1 MPNEI
6 QFNTFITKGIEIEK
20 SEMEK
25 RIFTGHI
32 TAEVVDKQD
41 EIIARDEVFRI
52 MKTYMEINP
61 VISDSHSNRMV
72 GKCLSYE
79 KSEIEGHASVK
90 IKAEIYKHADVVL
103 YDQVW
108 DKIVTKEYTGFSL
121 GGASKD
127 RKQMVTK
134 DGKFVMKLDNLEL
147 YEIAVCKSPANQLAL
162 IDKVNTF
169 AKENNMLEKVQT
181 LEDGRQIISCNSI
194 YCSVTKDDNSNEI
207 EGKGTNRDLDED
219 SDNKKFM
226 EKLQEF
232 VMKELVT
239 FTKPVRGH
247 SWEYWKEKLMREN
260 NYSEEVANATIGSWE
275 AADKSY
281 NLSNKT
287 TIQHDYMPFEKCGI
301 CGMHKSHELHGMQKK
316 LMTEGE
322 HGKEYDQKEE
332 AKEKE
337 KEIISTERN
346 EEDNLVKSVL
356 LALISKL

>member
-1 MPNEI
+1 MPKEV
-6 QFNTFITKGIEIEK
+6 QFNTFLTKGIEIEK

-41 EIIARDEVFRI
+41 EIIARDEVYRI

-108 DKIVTKEYTGFSL
+108 DKIITKEYTGFSL

-127 RKQMVTK
+127 RKQMITK
-134 DGKFVMKLDNLEL
+134 DGKFVMKLNNLEL

-194 YCSVTKDDNSNEI
+194 YCSVTKEEI
-207 EGKGTNRDLDED
+207 EGEGTNRDMDED
-219 SDNKKFM
+219 SDNKKLM
-226 EKLQEF
+226 AKIE
-232 VMKELVT
+232 ELI
-239 FTKPVRGH
+239 
-247 SWEYWKEKLMREN
+247 M
-260 NYSEEVANATIGSWE
+260 
-275 AADKSY
+275 
-281 NLSNKT
+281 KT
-287 TIQHDYMPFEKCGI
+287 TIQHDYMPFEKCGV
-301 CGMHKSHELHGMQKK
+301 CGMHKSHQLHGMQKK

-322 HGKEYDQKEE
+322 HGTEYDQKEE

-337 KEIISTERN
+337 KEIISTERH